1 MNKNKIKQLIDLAR
15 AEKCPA
21 VPPDFIEDTLR
32 MVRAQVVAPAS
43 TLPSINHQLN
53 SLFSR
58 VSLACLSL
66 IILAVVLDWGL
77 TAAGFPQPDDGTSQV
92 TAQSLFTTDEM

>member
-1 MNKNKIKQLIDLAR
+1 MNNNKMKQLLERAL

-21 VPPDFIEDTLR
+21 APPDFVADTLR
-32 MVRAQVVAPAS
+32 MACAQVMVSPPAV
-43 TLPSINHQLN
+43 PSIKHQLD

-66 IILAVVLDWGL
+66 IILAFLLDWGL